1 MLKYLT
7 LFVVTIFLSGC
18 FIFGEPTE
26 FDETT
31 GQSPE
36 WIYDKAQSLLDQ
48 RDFRKSI
55 DFLEKLIKR
64 YPDNKLIPS
73 ARLNLAYSYH
83 KFGQAELSTSTVQQF
98 ITLYP
103 SHPLMDYAYYLKGL
117 NLYNERGM
125 LNKLTFQD
133 ISDRDVNQLKKAFD
147 AFDEVAKRYP
157 NSKYA
162 QDSIDRMT
170 YLMNKIAEYD
180 LHVARYYMKRR
191 AYVAALN
198 RAKNVYTSYPDSIH
212 VKEAL
217 VIQYIAY
224 KELKLKDL
232 EMSTKK
238 IIDHNFPEE
247 KITSNYA
254 EENKK
259 WWEFWKSL
267 TD

>member
-7 LFVVTIFLSGC
+7 LFVATIFLSGC
-18 FIFGEPTE
+18 FIFGDPTE
-26 FDETT
+26 FDETI

-36 WIYDKAQSLLDQ
+36 WISQRAQGFLDQ
-48 RDFRKSI
+48 RDFPKAI
-55 DFLEKLIKR
+55 NFYEKLIKR
-64 YPDNKLIPS
+64 YPDNKIISS
-73 ARLNLAYSYH
+73 ARLNLAYCYY
-83 KFGQAELSTSTVQQF
+83 KFGQSELSTSTIQQF

-103 SHPLMDYAYYLKGL
+103 SHPLMDYAYYIKGL
-117 NLYNERGM
+117 NLYNERGI
-125 LNKLTFQD
+125 LNKITLQD
-133 ISDRDVNQLKKAFD
+133 ISDRDVSQLKKAFD
-147 AFDEVAKRYP
+147 AFEEVTKKFP

-198 RAKNVYTSYPDSIH
+198 RAKNVYTNYPDSIH

-232 EMSTKK
+232 EVATKK
-238 IIDHNFPEE
+238 IIDLNFPEE
-247 KITSNYA
+247 KITTNFK
-254 EENKK
+254 EENQK

-267 TD
+267 TN